1 MTAVQ
6 RDVVSDRHLV
16 FQNRRVRA
24 VRDVYDRAVLNV
36 CALAYRYVEHVAAHH
51 SAEPDGG
58 VRADGHVAYDLRAV
72 FHERGRV
79 NLRVLAAERSNHRTH
94 RKGARGR
101 VGRAPLKTKT
111 VARAWAAGKQPG
123 CGFVR
128 R

>member
-16 FQNRRVRA
+16 FQNRCVRA

-58 VRADGHVAYDLRAV
+58 VRADGNVAYDLRAV
-72 FHERGRV
+72 FNERGRV
-79 NLRVLAAERSNHRTH
+79 NLRVLAAERSNHRSLLECESRRRRAPSKAKTV
-94 RKGARGR
+94 ARGR
-101 VGRAPLKTKT
+101 VRGQLA
-111 VARAWAAGKQPG
+111 
-123 CGFVR
+123 
-128 R
+128 